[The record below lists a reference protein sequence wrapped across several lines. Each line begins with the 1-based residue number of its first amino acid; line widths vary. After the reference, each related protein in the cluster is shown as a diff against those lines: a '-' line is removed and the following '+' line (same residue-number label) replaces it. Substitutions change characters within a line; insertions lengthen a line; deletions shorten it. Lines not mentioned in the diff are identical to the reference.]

1 MTKQHR
7 NKRVIRGT
15 RERKSV
21 EFLKQVLFFI
31 PVLLIFLA
39 GTSSVVNYFVDLMSA
54 DKIGEAKILNS
65 EYAIT
70 QIYTPFVKSF
80 LLVLATIFSLVFLR
94 LYSKK
99 VQPADCIYKMVF
111 SFEILGII
119 LAIVSVVYTNNAV
132 FDYSQY
138 GYSKDVLQNITSSN
152 VMYLP
157 LEKIPTIKSIGV
169 STSESSVLYLISIKS
184 SQFFLELSKY
194 LEYIVAQLGLFIFAY
209 KKDFL
214 EVHNQR

>member
-1 MTKQHR
+1 MTKRHK
-7 NKRVIRGT
+7 NKRAIEDT
-15 RERKSV
+15 LKRKSV
-21 EFLKQVLFFI
+21 EFLKQALFFI
-31 PVLLIFLA
+31 PIFLIFVA
-39 GTSSVVNYFVDLMSA
+39 GTPSVVNYFVDLMSA

-65 EYAIT
+65 KYAIT

-99 VQPADCIYKMVF
+99 VQPSDRIYKMVF
-111 SFEILGII
+111 RFEILGIV
-119 LAIVSVVYTNNAV
+119 LAIVSVVYTNNVV

-138 GYSKDVLQNITSSN
+138 GYSKNILQNIASSN

-169 STSESSVLYLISIKS
+169 STSESSILYLISIKS

-194 LEYIVAQLGLFIFAY
+194 LEYVVAQLGLFIFAY

-214 EVHNQR
+214 EAHNQR